1 MFTSLRKRS
10 RIKEDALTGQNC
22 EISDLVNLTEEILD
36 LQEQFRDRNV
46 HYFEIKDQK
55 DLKDLGLLFLA
66 RAKKSSGKVNVNNLQ
81 RYALKTAILVKAI

>member
-1 MFTSLRKRS
+1 MFISLRKRS

-22 EISDLVNLTEEILD
+22 EINDLVNLTEEILD

>member
-1 MFTSLRKRS
+1 MRKRS

-66 RAKKSSGKVNVNNLQ
+66 WAKKSSGKVNVNNLQ

>member
-1 MFTSLRKRS
+1 MFISLRKRS